1 MEISDG
7 KLGALVFHLA
17 RPCPEALLLP
27 MRDGAGNITLCG
39 WEAHGGCIS
48 QSGHG
53 PVDLS
58 ASGLGL
64 SDTTSHRWI
73 YHPCLE
79 LRACKRSVGL
89 HFLYGLNTATS
100 ADCPQ
105 PLRRGMPSSRRA
117 LLVSTFML
125 KVVRR
130 L

>member
-17 RPCPEALLLP
+17 RLCPEALLLP

-39 WEAHGGCIS
+39 WEAHGGGRIS

-64 SDTTSHRWI
+64 SDTTSLTGGFITLAWSCG
-73 YHPCLE
+73 PANAE
-79 LRACKRSVGL
+79 RAFIFYMG
-89 HFLYGLNTATS
+89 
-100 ADCPQ
+100 
-105 PLRRGMPSSRRA
+105 
-117 LLVSTFML
+117 
-125 KVVRR
+125 
-130 L
+130 

>member
-39 WEAHGGCIS
+39 WEAHGGCIF

-64 SDTTSHRWI
+64 SDTTSLTGGFIILAWSCR
-73 YHPCLE
+73 PANVA
-79 LRACKRSVGL
+79 RAFIFYTG
-89 HFLYGLNTATS
+89 
-100 ADCPQ
+100 
-105 PLRRGMPSSRRA
+105 
-117 LLVSTFML
+117 
-125 KVVRR
+125 
-130 L
+130 

>member
-39 WEAHGGCIS
+39 WEAHRGCIS

-64 SDTTSHRWI
+64 SDSTSLTGGFITLAWSCGPANVAQAFI
-73 YHPCLE
+73 FYT
-79 LRACKRSVGL
+79 G
-89 HFLYGLNTATS
+89 
-100 ADCPQ
+100 
-105 PLRRGMPSSRRA
+105 
-117 LLVSTFML
+117 
-125 KVVRR
+125 
-130 L
+130 